1 MSNIN
6 SVATVTWED
15 FLYHIPAF
23 QKAADIKQLYAIK
36 ALGVTYSIITIG
48 FVAAVAMMSGVI
60 ECANLTTSATAGP
73 LVGVF
78 ILALLIPIANAKG
91 AISGMILAHIVTLTL
106 LIGNRIYLL
115 PPTDLLPTTIEVII
129 N

>member
-1 MSNIN
+1 M
-6 SVATVTWED
+6 ATVTWED

-36 ALGVTYSIITIG
+36 ALGVIYCLITMG

-91 AISGMILAHIVTLTL
+91 AITGMVLSHCVTLTL
-106 LIGNRIYLL
+106 LVGSRIYKL
-115 PPTDLLPTTIEVII
+115 PPTDLLPTTIEVRLY
-129 N
+129 NQ